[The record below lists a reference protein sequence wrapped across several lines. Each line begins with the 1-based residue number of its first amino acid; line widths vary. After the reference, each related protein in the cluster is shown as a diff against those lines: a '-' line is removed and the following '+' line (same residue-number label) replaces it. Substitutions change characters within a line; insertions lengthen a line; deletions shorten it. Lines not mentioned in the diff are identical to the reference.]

1 MRLPFPNAQNC
12 PFEKPKKIPLVVL
25 LSLLILLLSACQPS
39 PPACPPESVTYLLE
53 EDASKIIDA
62 QNTSAATEQLVEING
77 QEIWVDQVVQGTLC
91 SGSWSGTVYVPC
103 KVQVYAWEEDP
114 LFLEDCDLSIAP
126 GTVIYV
132 AAHNDQPYYQ
142 GCSCHTGDE

>member
-1 MRLPFPNAQNC
+1 MRISYLISRDYHL
-12 PFEKPKKIPLVVL
+12 EIPERTL
-25 LSLLILLLSACQPS
+25 LAGLFLLLIFLAAACQMAAS
-39 PPACPPESVTYLLE
+39 ACPPESVTYLQE
-53 EDASKIIDA
+53 EDTPHVTE
-62 QNTSAATEQLVEING
+62 NWNNPAAEQLVEING
-77 QEIWVDQVVQGTLC
+77 QETLVDLVVQGTLC

-114 LFLEDCDLSIAP
+114 LFLENCDLSIAP
-126 GTVIYV
+126 GTTVYV